1 MSQVSSVVTA
11 TNGDEVQISS
21 GSEDSELEAV
31 LCYLFLVVF
40 LFLFL

>member
-11 TNGDEVQISS
+11 TNGDEVQILS
-21 GSEDSELEAV
+21 GSEDSETEAV
-31 LCYLFLVVF
+31 LCYLCIVVF